1 MTDWSQ
7 ECLCET
13 PQNFDCKRQFKEE
26 TCELSAFSFFYVIC
40 MLKRKQMQKK
50 KEKTIIIFA
59 SEAGKRSDLSH
70 AGPALVQLSLQA
82 VVLL

>member
-1 MTDWSQ
+1 
-7 ECLCET
+7 
-13 PQNFDCKRQFKEE
+13 
-26 TCELSAFSFFYVIC
+26 
-40 MLKRKQMQKK
+40 MQKK
-50 KEKTIIIFA
+50 KEEKTIIIFS

>member
-40 MLKRKQMQKK
+40 MLKQKQMQKK
-50 KEKTIIIFA
+50 KK
-59 SEAGKRSDLSH
+59 KRENYH
-70 AGPALVQLSLQA
+70 HF
-82 VVLL
+82 LLRSRKEI